1 VPDLTP
7 GTLNKYDMPPS
18 PRPRILIVDDEPMN
32 VELLQAYLIA
42 DYEIIPAYCGSD
54 ALELILK
61 QRPDLVLLDVMMP
74 GLNGYQVCEQIKRSS
89 ETRFIPVVL
98 VTALS
103 SREDR
108 LKGIESHA
116 DDFLTKPVDRL
127 ELKMRVMSL
136 LRIKSL
142 HDKVLFERDQAQN
155 YLDIA
160 GVMMLVLDSDQKVIL
175 VNKRA
180 TEILGCQEADIL
192 GSNWF
197 DTFVPL
203 SSRYEAKQHYF
214 KTLDSDDESI
224 IHYEGPLIA
233 NDGEEKI
240 VSWYSK
246 LIMDNCGCHVGVLS
260 SGEDITQRRKVE
272 ENLQVRTVAVE
283 SSIDGMAILDENGRY
298 VYLNGAYA
306 SIWGYDHV
314 QELADRSW
322 KDLYEESE
330 VMRFKM
336 DIVPELTRKGV
347 WRGEA
352 VGLKKNGSRFFQE
365 ISLTSLDKGCICV
378 VRDTTN
384 RKKSEKQLQ
393 QYARSLKYSNDLKD
407 LFIDI
412 MGHDLM
418 NPAGIAKG
426 FAGMLLQAET
436 DTDKS
441 RKLRIVDDNISRL
454 INMIDS
460 AAQFAKLEDTNDIE
474 FRRMELGTILR
485 DVADNFRMQLSEKN
499 ITMDIR
505 LNDHYYARINPI
517 VEGVFANYISNAI
530 KYGPSNSS
538 ITLEIGDIGS
548 EWRVNVRDYGDG
560 IPDADKDIV
569 FDRFKRLSHKKKGVK
584 GTGLGLA
591 IAKRIVDLHGGRA
604 GVEDGPAGTGSV
616 FWATF
621 KKA

>member
-1 VPDLTP
+1 
-7 GTLNKYDMPPS
+7 MSPS
-18 PRPRILIVDDEPMN
+18 PKSRILVVDDEPMN
-32 VELLQAYLIA
+32 VELLQAYLTA

-54 ALELILK
+54 ALELVLRE
-61 QRPDLVLLDVMMP
+61 RPDLVLLDVMMP
-74 GLNGYQVCEQIKRSS
+74 GMNGYQVCEQIKRSS

-142 HDKVLFERDQAQN
+142 HDKVIFERDQAQN

-160 GVMMLVLDSDQKVIL
+160 GVMMLVLDRDQKVVL

-180 TEILGCQEADIL
+180 TEILGCEEADIL
-192 GSNWF
+192 GSTWF
-197 DTFVPL
+197 DIFVPD
-203 SSRYEAKQHYF
+203 SSRLEAKQHYF
-214 KTLDSDDESI
+214 KALDMENESI
-224 IHYEGPLIA
+224 LYYEGPLVA
-233 NDGEEKI
+233 KNGEEKV

-246 LIMDNCGCHVGVLS
+246 PIKDAHGCHVGVLS
-260 SGEDITQRRKVE
+260 SGEDITLRKKAE
-272 ENLQVRTVAVE
+272 EDLQERTAAVE
-283 SSIDGMAILDENGRY
+283 SSIDGIAILDENGKYAYFNR
-298 VYLNGAYA
+298 AYA
-306 SIWGYDHV
+306 GIWGYGHP
-314 QELADRSW
+314 QELAGRSW
-322 KDLYEESE
+322 KDLYDEHE
-330 VMRFKM
+330 VVRFKNE
-336 DIVPELTRKGV
+336 IFPELITKGV

-352 VGLKKNGSRFFQE
+352 LGLKKDGTTFFQE
-365 ISLTSLDKGCICV
+365 ISLTRLEKGCICV

-384 RKKSEKQLQ
+384 RKEAEKQLQ
-393 QYARSLKYSNDLKD
+393 QYAQSLKYSNHLKD

-436 DTDKS
+436 DADKY
-441 RKLRIVDDNISRL
+441 RRLRIVDDNLSRL

-460 AAQFAKLEDTNDIE
+460 AAQFAKLEDTKDIE
-474 FRRMELGTILR
+474 FRKMDLGAILR
-485 DVADNFRMQLSEKN
+485 DSADNFGTQLAEKN
-499 ITMDIR
+499 IMMDIR
-505 LNDHYYARINPI
+505 FKGHYPARVNPI

-538 ITLEIGDIGS
+538 IILEIGDNGS
-548 EWRVNVRDYGDG
+548 EWKVNVRDFGDG
-560 IPDADKDIV
+560 IPDADKELV
-569 FDRFKRLSHKKKGVK
+569 FDRFKRLGQKKKGVK

-591 IAKRIVDLHGGRA
+591 IARRIVDLHGGRA
-604 GVEDGPAGTGSV
+604 GVETGPAGIGSV